1 MTFSTWHNRTRIA
14 IRLYSGKLLLTFV
27 FLGGSDAVIHGQH
40 VTKQPD
46 ARAFY
51 VDDPIRADPDRINIT
66 EPTEFPL
73 YKDADY
79 LINSFTHPGGDAG
92 PALNV
97 NSVDEVPDSSW
108 FTNRIGGGKMTIEDI
123 ARGPDTTGGPAPGIW
138 TVVGRPAGGITP
150 KFTIRDSTGQL
161 YIFKLD
167 PIHMPELPSSVEVIS
182 TKIFH
187 ALGYNVPEDYV
198 YYIKR
203 SNLVVDPKA
212 EWTDLSG
219 RKRPITNDD
228 VNQWLGKMARVREDG
243 TVRVL
248 ASRYVPGQYVGEFQ
262 HHDTRPDDPNDI
274 FPHEKRRE
282 LRGYRVFAAWLNHDD
297 SRSLNTFDTFVDE
310 GGRRFIK
317 HYLMDFGS
325 NMGSGS
331 TNVQEPRGGN
341 EYYADGGKLFKGV
354 FTFGLWTRDWMH
366 VKYPSYPAVGNFE
379 SDFFEPSK
387 WVPEYPNPAFD
398 RMDEADAFWAANLLT
413 YFTDD
418 VIRAIV
424 ATGKI
429 SDPEAEAYLARTLI
443 VRRDKCIRYWITR
456 TNPLDRF
463 EVNHDG
469 REVTFT
475 NAALRAGAAQGNAN
489 YSVQWSA
496 LDNLK
501 NEEQSVGDAIASS
514 EPRMTIPANAWGPR
528 DDAKYRYAVARIST
542 LHPDNPQWREP
553 VVLTIREKGG
563 AYEVVGLRRPRHDP
577 KIKINRIT
585 QDYRKHDTD
594 SSHERA
600 EKNVANR

>member
-1 MTFSTWHNRTRIA
+1 MTQSTSQKRTRIV
-14 IRLYSGKLLLTFV
+14 IRVYSRILILTLV
-27 FLGGSDAVIHGQH
+27 FLGVATLVTYAQH

-51 VDDPIRADPDRINIT
+51 PDDPLRVDRDRMTIIK
-66 EPTEFPL
+66 PTEFPL

-92 PALNV
+92 PAINV

-108 FTNRIGGGKMTIEDI
+108 FTNRIGLGKMTIEDI
-123 ARGPDTTGGPAPGIW
+123 VRGPDTTGGPAPGIW

-167 PIHMPELPSSVEVIS
+167 PIHLPELPSSVEVIS

-187 ALGYNVPEDYV
+187 ALGYNVPEDHV

-212 EWTDLSG
+212 KWTDLRG
-219 RKRPITNDD
+219 RKRPIKEDD
-228 VNQWLGKMARVREDG
+228 VNHWLSKMARVREDG

-248 ASRYVPGQYVGEFQ
+248 ASRYVPGQYVGEFK

-310 GGRRFIK
+310 GGRQFIK

-331 TNVQEPRGGN
+331 TNVQEPRAGN
-341 EYYADGGKLFKGV
+341 EYYADGSKLLEGV
-354 FTFGLWTRDWMH
+354 FTFGFWTRDWMH

-379 SDFFEPSK
+379 SDFFEPWK

-413 YFTDD
+413 YFTVD
-418 VIRAIV
+418 VIRAVV

-443 VRRDKCIRYWITR
+443 ARRDKCIRYWIGR

-463 EVNHDG
+463 EVTHEG
-469 REVTFT
+469 TEVTFD
-475 NAALRAGAAQGNAN
+475 NAALRAGAAQGKVIYA
-489 YSVQWSA
+489 VQWSA

-501 NEEQSVGDAIASS
+501 NEEQRAGDLVELG
-514 EPRMTIPANAWGPR
+514 EPRVTIPASAWGPR
-528 DDAKYRYAVARIST
+528 DDANYRYAVARIGT
-542 LHPDNPQWREP
+542 LHADNPQWHKP
-553 VVLTIREKGG
+553 VILTVRDKGG
-563 AYEVVGLRRPRHDP
+563 VYDIVGIQRPRHDA
-577 KIKINRIT
+577 KIK
-585 QDYRKHDTD
+585 K
-594 SSHERA
+594 
-600 EKNVANR
+600 

>member
-40 VTKQPD
+40 VTKQAD

-51 VDDPIRADPDRINIT
+51 VDDPIRIDPDRINIT

-443 VRRDKCIRYWITR
+443 ARRDKCIRYWITR

-563 AYEVVGLRRPRHDP
+563 AYDVVGLRRPRHDP

-585 QDYRKHDTD
+585 QDYRKHDSG

>member
-1 MTFSTWHNRTRIA
+1 MMSLSTSRKRTGSRI
-14 IRLYSGKLLLTFV
+14 RSYSGKLLWIIV
-27 FLGGSDAVIHGQH
+27 FFAVSGAVIHGQR
-40 VTKQPD
+40 VTKQAD

-51 VDDPIRADPDRINIT
+51 PDDPLRVDPDRINIS

-79 LINSFTHPGGDAG
+79 LINSFIHPGGDAG
-92 PALNV
+92 PALDV

-108 FTNRIGGGKMTIEDI
+108 FTNRIGLGKMTIEDI
-123 ARGPDTTGGPAPGIW
+123 VRGPDTTGGPAPGTW
-138 TVVGRPAGGITP
+138 TVVARPAGGITP

-198 YYIKR
+198 FYVKR
-203 SNLVVDPKA
+203 SNLVVDPNA

-219 RKRPITNDD
+219 RKRHITEDD
-228 VNQWLGKMARVREDG
+228 LNHWLGKMARVRGDG

-297 SRSLNTFDTFVDE
+297 SRDLNTFDTFVDE
-310 GGRRFIK
+310 EGRRFIK

-331 TNVQEPRGGN
+331 TNVQEPRGGY
-341 EYYADGGKLFKGV
+341 EYYVDRGKLFKGI

-379 SDFFEPSK
+379 SNFFEPWK

-418 VIRAIV
+418 VIRAVV
-424 ATGKI
+424 ATGRI
-429 SDPEAEAYLARTLI
+429 SDPEAEAYLVRTLI
-443 VRRDKCIRYWITR
+443 ARRDKCVRYWISR

-463 EVNHDG
+463 EVNSDG
-469 REVTFT
+469 TEVTFDD
-475 NAALRAGAAQGNAN
+475 AALRVGAAQGKAT

-501 NEEQSVGDAIASS
+501 NEEQRIADAIELAD
-514 EPRMTIPANAWGPR
+514 PRMSIPAAAWGPH
-528 DDAKYRYAVARIST
+528 DDANYRYAVARIST
-542 LHPDNPQWREP
+542 LHSDNPQWNEP
-553 VVLTIREKGG
+553 VILTVRDKGG
-563 AYEVVGLRRPRHDP
+563 KYDIVGLRRPRHDA
-577 KIKINRIT
+577 KIDK
-585 QDYRKHDTD
+585 
-594 SSHERA
+594 
-600 EKNVANR
+600 

>member
-1 MTFSTWHNRTRIA
+1 MMSLSTSRKRTGRG
-14 IRLYSGKLLLTFV
+14 IRSYSGKLFWIFV
-27 FLGGSDAVIHGQH
+27 FFAVSGAVTHGQR
-40 VTKQPD
+40 VTKQSG

-51 VDDPIRADPDRINIT
+51 PDDPVRVDPDRINISK
-66 EPTEFPL
+66 PTEFPL

-79 LINSFTHPGGDAG
+79 LINSFTRPGGDAG

-108 FTNRIGGGKMTIEDI
+108 FTNRIGLGKMTIDEI
-123 ARGPDTTGGPAPGIW
+123 VRGPDTTGGPAPGTW
-138 TVVGRPAGGITP
+138 TVVARPAGGITP

-167 PIHMPELPSSVEVIS
+167 PVHMPELPSSVEVIS

-198 YYIKR
+198 FYVKR

-212 EWTDLSG
+212 EWTDPSG
-219 RKRPITNDD
+219 RKRHITEDD
-228 VNQWLGKMARVREDG
+228 LNHWLGKMARVRDDG

-297 SRSLNTFDTFVDE
+297 SRSLNTFDTFVEE

-331 TNVQEPRGGN
+331 TNVQEPRAGN

-379 SDFFEPSK
+379 SNFFEPAN
-387 WVPEYPNPAFD
+387 WVPEYPNPAFE

-418 VIRAIV
+418 VIRALV
-424 ATGKI
+424 ATGRI
-429 SDPEAEAYLARTLI
+429 SDPEAEAYLVRTLI
-443 VRRDKCIRYWITR
+443 ARRNKCVRYWISR
-456 TNPLDRF
+456 TNALDRF
-463 EVNHDG
+463 EVNSNG
-469 REVTFT
+469 TEVTFD
-475 NAALRAGAAQGNAN
+475 NAALRAGTAQGKAT
-489 YSVQWSA
+489 YSVEWSA

-501 NEEQSVGDAIASS
+501 NEEQRVGDAVGLS
-514 EPRMTIPANAWGPR
+514 EPRIAIPANAWGPQ
-528 DDAKYRYAVARIST
+528 DDSHYRYAVARIST
-542 LHPDNPQWREP
+542 LHPDNKQWHEP
-553 VVLTIREKGG
+553 VVLTVRDKGG
-563 AYEVVGLRRPRHDP
+563 TYDVVGLRRPRHDA
-577 KIKINRIT
+577 KIKS
-585 QDYRKHDTD
+585 KESP
-594 SSHERA
+594 SSHQGG
-600 EKNVANR
+600 KTNVANR